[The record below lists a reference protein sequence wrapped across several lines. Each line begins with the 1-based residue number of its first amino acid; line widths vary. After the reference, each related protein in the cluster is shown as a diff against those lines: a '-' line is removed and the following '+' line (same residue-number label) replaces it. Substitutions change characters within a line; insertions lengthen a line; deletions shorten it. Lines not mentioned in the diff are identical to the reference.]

1 MYLILRGGDDMKR
14 FSKAILSLIQG
25 LSKAV
30 LRFPLTVFFL
40 ICSTALT
47 CYMIS
52 LHKSPDLIIQKLMFV
67 CLLGSFIGVTAQ
79 FTCERFPRLARL
91 RWAVYALSA
100 LLTLGYYLIISPAPA
115 IDYGVGARTSVAVFS
130 MFCAFIWLPSYQGK
144 FDFNSVALIHFKS
157 ALTSILYAGVLAA
170 GLASIIGAIDILLF
184 KVNSNAYGYMM
195 AIVWIFFATTY
206 YLSLLPRFNSETEL
220 DQIYAQEASQY
231 PRFLEILISYIA
243 VPLVVAYT
251 LVLLA
256 YFVKIGITMNW
267 PTGQLGPMVLT
278 YSAAGL
284 IIYILASGL
293 ENRFAVLYQRIYPKV
308 LIPIVIMQLISVYIR
323 LNAYGITESRYYI
336 ALFGIFSIVIGMV
349 LSFKPVKKNGL
360 IALLAAGFAIL
371 SILPP
376 VDAFTVSRISQITRL
391 ENYLQ
396 TEGVLVNDKIN
407 PKTDADM
414 TLRLETT
421 SILNYLERRGYLEE
435 VTWLPD
441 DFETNRDMEK
451 TLGFEP
457 AYKYMGD
464 NQNNFFAHLD
474 MQKPLNIEGYDVLL
488 QAGTYRG
495 MDPKEIMTYDFSV
508 RGIQYKLIID
518 PVSAKETR
526 VSVQD
531 AAGEKLISTG
541 LYDFAVSIT
550 GISNLPKEALDAKDL
565 TLDVEN
571 NNCKMRIVF
580 QNIGITYG
588 TGREAGADY
597 NMFILISVP
606 VQR

>member
-1 MYLILRGGDDMKR
+1 MKR
-14 FSKAILSLIQG
+14 FSKAILKLIQG

-40 ICSTALT
+40 ICCTALT

-52 LHKSPDLIIQKLMFV
+52 LHKTPDLVIQKLMFV

-79 FTCERFPRLARL
+79 FACERFPRLARL
-91 RWAVYALSA
+91 RLAVYALSA

-115 IDYGVGARTSVAVFS
+115 IDFGVGARTSVAVFS

-144 FDFNSVALIHFKS
+144 FDFNSVVLIHFKS

-170 GLASIIGAIDILLF
+170 GLASIIGTIDILLF
-184 KVNSNAYGYMM
+184 KVNSDAYGYMM
-195 AIVWIFFATTY
+195 AIVWILFATTY
-206 YLSLLPRFNSETEL
+206 YLSLLPRFNLETEL
-220 DQIYAQEASQY
+220 DQTYALEASQC

-243 VPLVVAYT
+243 VPLVAAYT
-251 LVLLA
+251 VVLLA
-256 YFVKIGITMNW
+256 YFIKIGITMNW
-267 PTGQLGPMVLT
+267 PTGQLGPMILA

-293 ENRFAVLYQRIYPKV
+293 ENRFAILYQRIFPKA
-308 LIPIVIMQLISVYIR
+308 LIPIVVMQLISVYIR
-323 LNAYGITESRYYI
+323 LSAYGITESRYYI
-336 ALFGIFSIVIGMV
+336 ALFGIFSIVIGVV
-349 LSFKPVKKNGL
+349 LSFKPVKRNGL
-360 IALLAAGFAIL
+360 IAILAAGFAIL

-376 VDAFTVSRISQITRL
+376 VDAFTVSRNSQITRL
-391 ENYLQ
+391 ESYLQ
-396 TEGVLVNDKIN
+396 TEGVLVNGKIN
-407 PKTDADM
+407 PKSDADM

-421 SILNYLERRGYLEE
+421 SILNYLERRGYLKE
-435 VTWLPD
+435 VAWLPA

-451 TLGFEP
+451 NLGFEP
-457 AYKYMGD
+457 AYKHTGD

-495 MDPKEIMTYDFSV
+495 MDSKEIMIYDFEV
-508 RGIQYKLIID
+508 RGVPYKLILD

-526 VSVQD
+526 VSVQN

-541 LYDFAVSIT
+541 LYDFAVSIS
-550 GISNLPKEALDAKDL
+550 GISNRPKEALDVKDL

-571 NNCKMRIVF
+571 KNCKMRIIF
-580 QNIGITYG
+580 QHIGITYG
-588 TGREAGADY
+588 TGGDAGADY
-597 NMFILISVP
+597 NMFILISLP
-606 VQR
+606 AQR

>member
-1 MYLILRGGDDMKR
+1 MEGGDNMKR
-14 FSKAILSLIQG
+14 FSKAILKLIQG

-40 ICSTALT
+40 ICCTTLT

-52 LHKSPDLIIQKLMFV
+52 LHKSPDLIVQKLMFV
-67 CLLGSFIGVTAQ
+67 FLLGSFIGVTAQ
-79 FTCERFPRLARL
+79 FACERFPRLARL
-91 RWAVYALSA
+91 RWALYALSA
-100 LLTLGYYLIISPAPA
+100 LLTLGYYFIISPAPA
-115 IDYGVGARTSVAVFS
+115 IDYGVGARTSVAVIS

-184 KVNSNAYGYMM
+184 KVNSDAYGYMM
-195 AIVWIFFATTY
+195 AIVWILFATTY

-220 DQIYAQEASQY
+220 DQTYAQEASQC
-231 PRFLEILISYIA
+231 PHFLEILISYIA
-243 VPLVVAYT
+243 VPLVAGYT

-256 YFVKIGITMNW
+256 YFVKIGVTMNW
-267 PTGQLGPMVLT
+267 PSGQLGPMILA

-293 ENRFAVLYQRIYPKV
+293 ENRFAVLYQRIFPKA
-308 LIPIVIMQLISVYIR
+308 LIPIVVMQLISVYIR
-323 LNAYGITESRYYI
+323 LSAYGVTESRYYI
-336 ALFGIFSIVIGMV
+336 ALFGIFSIVIAML
-349 LSFKPVKKNGL
+349 LSFTPVKKNGL

-376 VDAFTVSRISQITRL
+376 ADAFTVSRNSQITRL

-396 TEGVLVNDKIN
+396 TEGVLVNGKIN
-407 PKTDADM
+407 PKSDADM

-421 SILNYLERRGYLEE
+421 SILNYLERRGYLKE
-435 VTWLPD
+435 VAWLPA
-441 DFETNRDMEK
+441 DFQTNRDMEK

-457 AYKYMGD
+457 AYKYLGVD
-464 NQNNFFAHLD
+464 QNNFFAHLD
-474 MQKPLNIEGYDVLL
+474 MQKPINIEGYDVLL

-495 MDPKEIMTYDFSV
+495 MDPKEIMTYNFEVHGFS
-508 RGIQYKLIID
+508 YKLILD
-518 PVSAKETR
+518 PVSAKEAR
-526 VSVQD
+526 VSVQND
-531 AAGEKLISTG
+531 AGDKLISTG

-550 GISNLPKEALDAKDL
+550 GISNLPKESLDAEDL

-571 NNCKMRIVF
+571 NNCKMRIIF

-588 TGREAGADY
+588 TGGDAGADY
-597 NMFILISVP
+597 NMFILISLP
-606 VQR
+606 AQR

>member
-1 MYLILRGGDDMKR
+1 MYLNLRGGDNMKR
-14 FSKAILSLIQG
+14 FSKAILKLIQG

-30 LRFPLTVFFL
+30 LRFPLTVLFL
-40 ICSTALT
+40 ICCTALT

-79 FTCERFPRLARL
+79 FACERFPRLARL
-91 RWAVYALSA
+91 RWAVYAASA
-100 LLTLGYYLIISPAPA
+100 LLTLGYYFIISPAPA

-130 MFCAFIWLPSYQGK
+130 MFCAFVWLPSFRDK
-144 FDFNSVALIHFKS
+144 FNFNSVALIHFKS

-170 GLASIIGAIDILLF
+170 GLASIIGAVDILLF
-184 KVNSNAYGYMM
+184 KVNSDAYGYMM
-195 AIVWIFFATTY
+195 AIVWILFATTY

-220 DQIYAQEASQY
+220 DQAYAQEASQC

-243 VPLVVAYT
+243 VPLVAAYT

-256 YFVKIGITMNW
+256 YFIKIAITVNW
-267 PTGQLGPMVLT
+267 PTGQLGPMILA

-293 ENRFAVLYQRIYPKV
+293 ENRFAILYQRIFPKV
-308 LIPIVIMQLISVYIR
+308 LVPIVIMQLISVYIR
-323 LNAYGITESRYYI
+323 LSAYGVTESRYYI

-376 VDAFTVSRISQITRL
+376 VDAFTVSRNSQISRL

-396 TEGVLVNDKIN
+396 IDGVLVNGKIN
-407 PKTDADM
+407 PKSDADM

-421 SILNYLERRGYLEE
+421 SILNYLERRGYLTA
-435 VTWLPD
+435 VAWLPA

-495 MDPKEIMTYDFSV
+495 MDPKEIMNYDFDV
-508 RGIQYKLIID
+508 RGIPYKLILE

-526 VSVQD
+526 VSVQN
-531 AAGEKLISTG
+531 ATGEKLISTG

-550 GISNLPKEALDAKDL
+550 SISNRPKEALDAKDL

-580 QNIGITYG
+580 QHIGITYG
-588 TGREAGADY
+588 TGGDAGADY
-597 NMFILISVP
+597 NMFILIAVP
-606 VQR
+606 AQR

>member
-1 MYLILRGGDDMKR
+1 MKR
-14 FSKAILSLIQG
+14 FSKALLKLIQG

-40 ICSTALT
+40 ISCTALT

-79 FTCERFPRLARL
+79 FACERFPRLARL
-91 RWAVYALSA
+91 RWVVYALSA
-100 LLTLGYYLIISPAPA
+100 LLTLGYYFIISPAPA

-144 FDFNSVALIHFKS
+144 FDFNSVVLIHFKS

-184 KVNSNAYGYMM
+184 KVNSDAYGYMM
-195 AIVWIFFATTY
+195 AIVWILFATTY

-220 DQIYAQEASQY
+220 DQTYAREASQC

-243 VPLVVAYT
+243 VPLVATYT

-256 YFVKIGITMNW
+256 YFIKIAITMNW
-267 PTGQLGPMVLT
+267 PTGQLGPMILA

-293 ENRFAVLYQRIYPKV
+293 ENRFAILYQRIFPKI
-308 LIPIVIMQLISVYIR
+308 LIPIVVMQLISVYIR
-323 LNAYGITESRYYI
+323 LNAYGVTESRYYI
-336 ALFGIFSIVIGMV
+336 TLFGIFSIVIGVV
-349 LSFKPVKKNGL
+349 LSFKPVKRNGL
-360 IALLAAGFAIL
+360 IAILAAGFAVL

-376 VDAFTVSRISQITRL
+376 VDAFTVSRNSQITRL

-396 TEGVLVNDKIN
+396 IEGILVNGKIT
-407 PKTDADM
+407 PKSDADL

-421 SILNYLERRGYLEE
+421 SILNYLEKRSYLKE
-435 VTWLPD
+435 VTWLPN
-441 DFETNRDMEK
+441 DFEINRDMEK
-451 TLGFEP
+451 ALGFEP

-495 MDPKEIMTYDFSV
+495 MDRKDIMTYDFEV
-508 RGIQYKLIID
+508 RGVPYKLILD

-526 VSVQD
+526 VSLQN
-531 AAGEKLISTG
+531 AAGKKLISTG
-541 LYDFAVSIT
+541 LYDFAVSIA
-550 GISNLPKEALDAKDL
+550 GISNRPKEALDAKDL

-571 NNCKMRIVF
+571 NDCKMRIIF

-588 TGREAGADY
+588 SGGDAGADY
-597 NMFILISVP
+597 NMFILIAVP
-606 VQR
+606 AQR

>member
-1 MYLILRGGDDMKR
+1 MYLKLRGGDNMKR
-14 FSKAILSLIQG
+14 FSKALLKLIQG

-40 ICSTALT
+40 ISCTALT

-79 FTCERFPRLARL
+79 FACERFPRLARL
-91 RWAVYALSA
+91 RWVVYALSA
-100 LLTLGYYLIISPAPA
+100 LLTLGYYFIISPAPA

-144 FDFNSVALIHFKS
+144 FDFNSVVLIHFKS

-184 KVNSNAYGYMM
+184 KVNSDAYGYMM
-195 AIVWIFFATTY
+195 AIVWILFATTY

-220 DQIYAQEASQY
+220 DQTYAREASQC

-243 VPLVVAYT
+243 VPLVATYT

-256 YFVKIGITMNW
+256 YFIKIAITMNW
-267 PTGQLGPMVLT
+267 PTGQLGPMILA

-293 ENRFAVLYQRIYPKV
+293 ENRFAILYQRIFPKI
-308 LIPIVIMQLISVYIR
+308 LIPIVVMQLISVYIR
-323 LNAYGITESRYYI
+323 LNAYGVTESRYYI
-336 ALFGIFSIVIGMV
+336 TLFGIFSIVIGVV
-349 LSFKPVKKNGL
+349 LSFKPVKRNGL
-360 IALLAAGFAIL
+360 IAILAAGFAVL

-376 VDAFTVSRISQITRL
+376 VDAFTVSRNSQITRL

-396 TEGVLVNDKIN
+396 IEGILVNGKIT
-407 PKTDADM
+407 PKSDADL

-421 SILNYLERRGYLEE
+421 SILNYLEKRSYLKE
-435 VTWLPD
+435 VTWLPN
-441 DFETNRDMEK
+441 DFEINRDMEK
-451 TLGFEP
+451 ALGFEP

-495 MDPKEIMTYDFSV
+495 MDRKDIMTYDFEV
-508 RGIQYKLIID
+508 RGVPYKLILD

-526 VSVQD
+526 VSLQN
-531 AAGEKLISTG
+531 AAGKKLISTG
-541 LYDFAVSIT
+541 LYDFAVSIA
-550 GISNLPKEALDAKDL
+550 GISNRPKEALDAKDL

-571 NNCKMRIVF
+571 NDCKMRIIF

-588 TGREAGADY
+588 SGGDAGADY
-597 NMFILISVP
+597 NMFILIAVP
-606 VQR
+606 AQR

>member
-1 MYLILRGGDDMKR
+1 MKR
-14 FSKAILSLIQG
+14 FSKVLLKLIQG
-25 LSKAV
+25 LSKAI

-40 ICSTALT
+40 ICCTVLT

-79 FTCERFPRLARL
+79 FACERFPRLTRL

-100 LLTLGYYLIISPAPA
+100 LLTLGYYFIISPVPA

-130 MFCAFIWLPSYQGK
+130 MFCAFVWLPSYRDK

-170 GLASIIGAIDILLF
+170 GLASIIGAVDILLF
-184 KVNSNAYGYMM
+184 KVNNDAYGYMM
-195 AIVWIFFATTY
+195 AIVWILFATTY
-206 YLSLLPRFNSETEL
+206 YLSLLPRFNSEMEL
-220 DQIYAQEASQY
+220 DQIYAREASQC

-243 VPLVVAYT
+243 VPLVATYT

-256 YFVKIGITMNW
+256 YFIKIGITMKW
-267 PTGQLGPMVLT
+267 PTGQLGPMILA

-293 ENRFAVLYQRIYPKV
+293 GNRFAILYQRIFPKV
-308 LIPIVIMQLISVYIR
+308 LIPILIMQLISVYIR
-323 LNAYGITESRYYI
+323 LSAYGVTESRYYI
-336 ALFGIFSIVIGMV
+336 ALFGIFSIVIGVV
-349 LSFKPVKKNGL
+349 LSFRPVKRNGL

-376 VDAFTVSRISQITRL
+376 VDAFTVSRNSQITRL

-396 TEGVLVNDKIN
+396 TDGVLVNGKIR
-407 PKTDADM
+407 PKSDADM
-414 TLRLETT
+414 ALRLETT
-421 SILNYLERRGYLEE
+421 SILNYLERRGYLKE
-435 VTWLPD
+435 VAWLPN

-464 NQNNFFAHLD
+464 NQNNLFAHLD
-474 MQKPLNIEGYDVLL
+474 MQKPINIEGYDVLL

-495 MDPKEIMTYDFSV
+495 MDPKEIMTYDFRV
-508 RGIQYKLIID
+508 RGIPYKLILD

-526 VSVQD
+526 VSVQN

-541 LYDFAVSIT
+541 LYDFAVSVT
-550 GISNLPKEALDAKDL
+550 GISNRPKEALDAK
-565 TLDVEN
+565 
-571 NNCKMRIVF
+571 I
-580 QNIGITYG
+580 
-588 TGREAGADY
+588 
-597 NMFILISVP
+597 
-606 VQR
+606 